1 MLHHGAA
8 AAAAAAAAA
17 SLTMLDHND
26 ANIDELPGAEM
37 RELASGCRAAAA
49 EWLQRRPGETVP
61 LQSRIE
67 TPVPHATPRGD
78 AVSIAYLVMAHRRFA
93 HATVARTVRALW
105 APEHLFLVHFDLRA
119 NASAVSWLRGKLEAA
134 PNVRFMSHRR
144 AVGWGAFS
152 MVEVML
158 EAMATA
164 LRSAPAFDFF
174 INLSDADLPLR
185 TGAELGAFLGRF
197 RGRSFVSVKFPAA
210 DEMRY
215 QAHQHMRRWSWLE
228 CSGRGFLVIN
238 QSAGRLFEN
247 EQRCAHIHPSSAAR
261 PEPHPSPPSTD
272 SAATDAR
279 RPSVCA
285 AAGAVTRA
293 RGPLSTPPFQSA
305 APPYPRAGKSSTG
318 RSGSC
323 SPTGPCAT
331 CSRTR
336 RRSPS
341 LSTWRSPT

>member
-1 MLHHGAA
+1 MGAVLGSLQTMLRPGSAA
-8 AAAAAAAAA
+8 AT
-17 SLTMLDHND
+17 LTMLDHND

-37 RELASGCRAAAA
+37 RELASGCRAAAD

-67 TPVPHATPRGD
+67 LPVPHATPRGD

-93 HATVARTVRALW
+93 HATVARTIKALW

-119 NASAVSWLRGKLEAA
+119 NASAVSWLRGKLETA

-158 EAMATA
+158 EAMATS

-215 QAHQHMRRWSWLE
+215 QAHTHMRRWSWLE

-238 QSAGRLFEN
+238 QSAGQLFEN
-247 EQRCAHIHPSSAAR
+247 EQR
-261 PEPHPSPPSTD
+261 
-272 SAATDAR
+272 
-279 RPSVCA
+279 
-285 AAGAVTRA
+285 
-293 RGPLSTPPFQSA
+293 
-305 APPYPRAGKSSTG
+305 
-318 RSGSC
+318 
-323 SPTGPCAT
+323 
-331 CSRTR
+331 
-336 RRSPS
+336 
-341 LSTWRSPT
+341 